1 MSLNNT
7 KLKLKQKEENKMIN
21 KDIIMNLTDIEI
33 SCLELIAGNFETQGD
48 IEKEL
53 YRITELC
60 KFLSNELRDKV
71 QGFE

>member
-33 SCLELIAGNFETQGD
+33 SCLELVAGNFETQGD

>member
-1 MSLNNT
+1 
-7 KLKLKQKEENKMIN
+7 MIN

-33 SCLELIAGNFETQGD
+33 SCLEIVSCNFETQAD

-53 YRITELC
+53 YRIAELC
-60 KFLSNELRDKV
+60 KFLSNELKDKV

>member
-1 MSLNNT
+1 MSLNNI

>member
-1 MSLNNT
+1 MSLNNI

-33 SCLELIAGNFETQGD
+33 SCLELISGNFETQAD

>member
-1 MSLNNT
+1 
-7 KLKLKQKEENKMIN
+7 MIN

-53 YRITELC
+53 YRIAELC
-60 KFLSNELRDKV
+60 KTLSNELRDRI
-71 QGFE
+71 QEDE

>member
-33 SCLELIAGNFETQGD
+33 SCLELISGNFETQGD

>member
-1 MSLNNT
+1 
-7 KLKLKQKEENKMIN
+7 MIN

-33 SCLELIAGNFETQGD
+33 SCLELIAGNFETQAD
-48 IEKEL
+48 IEEEL